1 MLPNKNNLNKP
12 LSVPDENNSNEIIDY
27 HLETVDFPDSPNHHS
42 LLEIKELEVNN
53 EQYEEVGQESFN
65 SLGRRKINVTQSPL
79 PEKPILSDG
88 DKMCDEIDE
97 QDIDIDS
104 MSMDGSRKKI
114 AISPAILEDD
124 QRSLSSLSS
133 RSNNDFYS
141 PSDDVILDEDERET
155 LDEIDGFSD
164 SSFGSDRIPE
174 MSAAEELEEERSWKS
189 CVVNGEDRKID
200 MKVIEPYRKVLSH
213 GGYEESSCNAII
225 LFSACHLPERS
236 RKDYNYVM
244 DNLFL
249 YVVVTLDE
257 LIAEDYVL
265 IYLHGATDSNNMPSF
280 SWLKRCYQMIDRRL
294 RKNLKKLY
302 LVHPTFWLKTLVLMT
317 RPFISAKFSRKLK
330 FVYSL
335 KELSTYVTLQ
345 HASIPD
351 KVKIFDFER
360 IFPGCANECR
370 SMYSVVYKAYVESL
384 TIH

>member
-97 QDIDIDS
+97 QDIDI
-104 MSMDGSRKKI
+104 GI
-114 AISPAILEDD
+114 I
-124 QRSLSSLSS
+124 
-133 RSNNDFYS
+133 
-141 PSDDVILDEDERET
+141 
-155 LDEIDGFSD
+155 SD